1 MRQSREGVVV
11 DLDVVVVVVVVVVAV
26 VAVVAVVF
34 HKGRSICLVASPD
47 RTRKF

>member
-1 MRQSREGVVV
+1 MTLRQSREGVVV
-11 DLDVVVVVVVVVVAV
+11 DLDVVVVAVV